1 LGFLLLPALVV
12 GVVAMLLSGLV
23 RPSRSRRVQ
32 SLIDDVFS
40 GRGE

>member
-1 LGFLLLPALVV
+1 LAFLLLPALVV
-12 GVVAMLLSGLV
+12 GVVVMFLSGLV

-40 GRGE
+40 GRRE

>member
-1 LGFLLLPALVV
+1 LGFLLLPVLVM
-12 GVVAMLLSGLV
+12 GVVVLFLSGLV

>member
-12 GVVAMLLSGLV
+12 GVVVMLLSRLV